1 MFTMKH
7 FRDIYYNKMN
17 TIYQAA
23 LGSSE
28 LCHVSPKIQ
37 TQFAKL
43 SFRTKENYILILGE
57 LVQWLNLDKITS

>member
-1 MFTMKH
+1 
-7 FRDIYYNKMN
+7 MN

-28 LCHVSPKIQ
+28 TLPCHRKK

-57 LVQWLNLDKITS
+57 LVQQLNLDKSTL

>member
-1 MFTMKH
+1 MFTTKH
-7 FRDIYYNKMN
+7 FINRYYKNMN

-28 LCHVSPKIQ
+28 TLPKKQ

-57 LVQWLNLDKITS
+57 LVQQLNLDKSTL

>member
-1 MFTMKH
+1 
-7 FRDIYYNKMN
+7 MN

-28 LCHVSPKIQ
+28 TLPKKQ

-57 LVQWLNLDKITS
+57 LVQQLNLDKSTL